1 MVEGKEP
8 MLFPLIRGGGTGAV
22 GKRKAT
28 TSLERKGG
36 RVEYFINSV
45 TIDSRDNTQMEEP
58 RMNLNA
64 PAFFIVIE
72 PTAWD
77 SFREAA
83 QIAPQMAGHK
93 TYIGALLLTVEF
105 IDINRCKHYTKSR

>member
-1 MVEGKEP
+1 MKNYEIPITHIWLKVKNLNVVPSKG
-8 MLFPLIRGGGTGAV
+8 GGGTGTV

-58 RMNLNA
+58 RMNPNA
-64 PAFFIVIE
+64 PRFF
-72 PTAWD
+72 
-77 SFREAA
+77 
-83 QIAPQMAGHK
+83 
-93 TYIGALLLTVEF
+93 Y
-105 IDINRCKHYTKSR
+105 CY